1 MARARKGSRRRQ
13 GGGSPPA
20 RGPVARA
27 RTEVARTAARLMAEE
42 GVHGFAEA
50 KEKAA
55 AMLGTRG
62 RHTLPRNDEVEAE
75 VRAYQAL
82 FQADEQPRWLAHMR
96 RTALE
101 AMDLLAAFGPRLAGS
116 VLRGTAPRDADVT
129 LHLFVEPPEVVATFL
144 LDHGIP
150 WELDAWSGRFGNGEA
165 ELPMYR
171 IVAGDQPVRLIVFPA
186 DGAREA
192 PRSPVDGRPMARA
205 TRAQVAELLERPEV
219 EEFTQGNRE

>member
-1 MARARKGSRRRQ
+1 MARARKGPRRGQ
-13 GGGSPPA
+13 GGGGPPA
-20 RGPVARA
+20 RGPVARTRA
-27 RTEVARTAARLMAEE
+27 EVARTAARLMAEE

-50 KEKAA
+50 KDKAA
-55 AMLGTRG
+55 AMLGARG
-62 RHTLPRNDEVEAE
+62 RHALPRNDEVEAE
-75 VRAYQAL
+75 IRSYQAL
-82 FQADEQPRWLAHMR
+82 FQADEQPRWLERMR

-101 AMDLLAAFGPRLAGS
+101 TMDLLAAFGPRLAGS

-129 LHLFVEPPEVVATFL
+129 LHLFVEPPEAVATFL

-186 DGAREA
+186 GGPREA
-192 PRSPVDGRPMARA
+192 PRSPVDGKPMARA
-205 TRAQVAELLERPEV
+205 TRTQVADLLAGPDVNGTANERE
-219 EEFTQGNRE
+219 